1 MKKFICSKDCI
12 EACFAHIDG
21 LSIIPENRENTGRF
35 VCSKLGKFLQRELF
49 SSDLSFINVNGKQEH
64 AELHKIIKSITSYI
78 SVNKDKNI
86 LFIRGSG
93 SLGYMMT
100 YWDLLFSH
108 FPNIYFVDGSLCL
121 ETGESAHIKDFGV
134 YVNPPVENL
143 SEVDN
148 IVLFG
153 RDAHNVSPHL
163 YSYLKKLKNDG
174 KKIIYIDPILRK
186 TVRISDRYIRIK
198 PASDNF
204 LAAAIIKNLSL
215 DDIPYDLN
223 YLIEKC
229 NVSENDLS
237 YLVDTFKNGKTGIIT
252 GYGLQ
257 RYKNGENIVRWIN
270 RLAYFTNN
278 LNYLYYV
285 RSSKAGLP
293 KPDIK
298 NPTINISEILT
309 CLNKGFF
316 HGGIIVASNPLISYP
331 SSKKLEELLK
341 KLNFLLVVDTNKTE
355 TAEIATHFIKV
366 YGMFA
371 QEDISGSYFY
381 DNRLHKRDKVF
392 DKLSDVDVIKAI
404 SKELE
409 VNIDIKF
416 PPIPEKKEYETRK
429 YKTNSLQLLENKS
442 EGLRLITGSHYSY
455 LNSQRFGD
463 FVENFIYIS
472 PIDAQKYNLR
482 DEEVVNISNENGT
495 ITGKVKI
502 SEMCGEGYLFCYKCQ
517 NLMEGHPNILT
528 SYTPT
533 DSFTG
538 IALYDTFVQL
548 EKQKY
553 HQ

>member
-12 EACFAHIDG
+12 EACFAYIDG
-21 LSIIPENRENTGRF
+21 LSIIPENRENSGKF
-35 VCSKLGKFLQRELF
+35 VCSKLKKFLQREVF
-49 SSDLSFINVNGKQEH
+49 SNNLSFINSNGKKEH
-64 AELHKIIKSITSYI
+64 PDLNEIIKSIVNYMLT
-78 SVNKDKNI
+78 NKDKNI
-86 LFIRGSG
+86 LYIRGSG
-93 SLGYMMT
+93 SLGYMMN

-186 TVRISDRYIRIK
+186 TAKISDRYIRIR

-204 LAAAIIKNLSL
+204 LAAAIIKNLSKE
-215 DDIPYDLN
+215 DIPYELNFLLEKCSVSEEDLK
-223 YLIEKC
+223 YLI
-229 NVSENDLS
+229 
-237 YLVDTFKNGKTGIIT
+237 DTFKNGKTGIIT

-285 RSSKAGLP
+285 RSSKDGLP
-293 KPDIK
+293 KPYVK
-298 NPTINISEILT
+298 NQKINISEILT
-309 CLNKGFF
+309 YLNKGFF
-316 HGGIIVASNPLISYP
+316 HGAIIVASNPLISYP

-341 KLNFLLVVDTNKTE
+341 KINFLLVVDTNKTE

-366 YGMFA
+366 HGMFA

-381 DNRLHKRDKVF
+381 DNRLRSRDKVF
-392 DKLSDVDVIKAI
+392 DKLSDIDIIKAI
-404 SKELE
+404 SEELE
-409 VNIDIKF
+409 VKIDIRF
-416 PPIPEKKEYETRK
+416 PPLPEKKEYKGRK
-429 YKTNSLQLLENKS
+429 YKTDSLQLIENKS

-463 FVENFIYIS
+463 FAENFIYIS
-472 PIDAQKYNLR
+472 PIDAQKYHLT
-482 DEEVVNISNENGT
+482 DEEVVKISNENGN
-495 ITGKVKI
+495 ITGKIKI
-502 SEMCGEGYLFCYKCQ
+502 SEICGEGYLFCYKCQ
-517 NLMEGHPNILT
+517 KLLEGHPNILT

-538 IALYDTFVQL
+538 IALYDTFVKL
-548 EKQKY
+548 EKQKHY
-553 HQ
+553 Q